1 MEDIYWGLAA
11 LEPVDRPPLSR
22 SAPRTSSS
30 MAEHQTF
37 NLLVLGSSPRG
48 CTTPLAYQEDIMSD
62 ENRVV
67 PIRPDRENHP
77 SNPEFKAKL
86 TSVPDHD
93 PDPLPEFWDGVCLTL
108 TALFL
113 VGFWTGVGM
122 LLYRHLF

>member
-1 MEDIYWGLAA
+1 MPDK
-11 LEPVDRPPLSR
+11 
-22 SAPRTSSS
+22 
-30 MAEHQTF
+30 
-37 NLLVLGSSPRG
+37 
-48 CTTPLAYQEDIMSD
+48 
-62 ENRVV
+62 NRVI

-93 PDPLPEFWDGVCLTL
+93 PDPSPEFRDSVYLIL

-122 LLYRHLF
+122 LLYHHLF